1 MDRTERFYKMMGLLK
16 AHKAVTRETFLGT
29 LEVSPATFKRDLS
42 YLCDRLNA
50 PILWDRELNGYRLNR
65 DDPRAATFELPGLWF
80 NASEAHALLTIE
92 ALLDNLQPGL
102 LTTHIAPLKTRI
114 EGLLGKGDHAVPEV
128 RKRIRLLRQA
138 GRLVPIEHFE
148 TVSHAVLARRRL
160 KVRHYNRGRDEEVER
175 EISPQR
181 LVHYRDNWYLDA
193 WCHLRDGL
201 RCFALES
208 IRAAS
213 LLDGAARRVA
223 ESELDEELGSSY
235 GIFTGKADKVAI
247 LRFSPERARWVAG
260 EIWHPK
266 QKAGFEQTG
275 HYVLEVPYR
284 DDRELIMDILKH
296 GPEVEVLSPL
306 ELRERV
312 MTLCA
317 AMQRHYRP

>member
-1 MDRTERFYKMMGLLK
+1 VDRTERFYKMLGLLK
-16 AHKAVTRETFLGT
+16 AHKTVTRHAFLEA

-102 LTTHIAPLKTRI
+102 LTAHIAPLKTRI
-114 EGLLGKGDHAVPEV
+114 EGLLGKGDHALPEV

-160 KVRHYNRGRDEEVER
+160 KVRHYNRGRDEELER

-208 IRAAS
+208 IREAS
-213 LLDGAARRVA
+213 LLDGTARQVA
-223 ESELDEELGSSY
+223 ESDLNEELASSY

-260 EIWHPK
+260 ETWHPS
-266 QKAGFEQTG
+266 QKASFDTSG
-275 HYVLEVPYR
+275 HYLLEIPYR
-284 DDRELIMDILKH
+284 DHRELMMDILKY
-296 GPEVEVLSPL
+296 GSDVEVLSPKA
-306 ELRERV
+306 LRV
-312 MTLCA
+312 AVVTALADA
-317 AMQRHYRP
+317 AVKYT

>member
-1 MDRTERFYKMMGLLK
+1 VDRTERFYKMMGLLK
-16 AHKAVTRETFLGT
+16 AHKTVTRHAFLEA

-92 ALLDNLQPGL
+92 TLLDNLQPGL

-114 EGLLGKGDHAVPEV
+114 EGLLGKGDHALPEV

-138 GRLVPIEHFE
+138 GRQVPIEHFE

-160 KVRHYNRGRDEEVER
+160 KIRHYNRGRDEELER

-208 IRAAS
+208 IREAS
-213 LLDGAARRVA
+213 LLDSSARQVA
-223 ESELDEELGSSY
+223 ESVLNEELASSY
-235 GIFTGKADKVAI
+235 GIFTGKADKLAI

-260 EIWHPK
+260 ETWHPS
-266 QKAGFEQTG
+266 QKASFDAAG
-275 HYVLEVPYR
+275 HYLLEIPYR
-284 DDRELIMDILKH
+284 DHRELMMDILKY
-296 GPEVEVLSPL
+296 GGDVEVLSPR
-306 ELRERV
+306 ELRNAVATALAE
-312 MTLCA
+312 A
-317 AMQRHYRP
+317 AGKYA